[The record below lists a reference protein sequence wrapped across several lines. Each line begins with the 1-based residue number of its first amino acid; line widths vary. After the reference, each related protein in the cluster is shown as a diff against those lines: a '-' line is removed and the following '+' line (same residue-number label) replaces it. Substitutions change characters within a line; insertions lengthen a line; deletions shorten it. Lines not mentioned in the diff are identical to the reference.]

1 MNKFSRKSFLVLM
14 GIALAACAAPPPR
27 TSQTPAASA
36 PASAASSSQ
45 ASSSQASSNQASS
58 DQLTTLNVLVHDSF
72 SISEDVLKQFEADNN
87 AKVNVLKSGD
97 AASVLNKAILSKG
110 APIADVLYGV
120 DNTFLSRAL
129 GANIFEPYA
138 APALANIADR
148 LKLDASNQLLPVNV
162 GHVAINYDKTVGTPP
177 ADLRELADP
186 KWRSKLIVENPATSS
201 PGLAFLLATIAAFP
215 EGSDY
220 TWKQFWTDLRTND
233 VFVSPDWSDAYYTQ
247 FSGSSGKGP
256 RPLVVSYQTS
266 PPAEVFYSEGKLT
279 EPPTA
284 NMDGTAF
291 EQIEFV
297 GILKGTKNRALA
309 EKFVDFMLG
318 PVVQKDIPLQMFV
331 YPAVTDTPLPD
342 VFVQFAPAPK
352 QVFTLPA
359 EQINTNR
366 DAWIEEWTRIVL
378 R

>member
-1 MNKFSRKSFLVLM
+1 MNKLSRKSVWVLM
-14 GIALAACAAPPPR
+14 GLALAACAAPPAR
-27 TSQTPAASA
+27 TAQTPAP
-36 PASAASSSQ
+36 PASGQ
-45 ASSSQASSNQASS
+45 P
-58 DQLTTLNVLVHDSF
+58 TTLNVLVHDSF
-72 SISEDVLKQFEADNN
+72 NVSEDVLKQFEVDNN

-97 AASVLNKAILSKG
+97 AARVLNKAILSKG

-129 GANIFEPYA
+129 SAGIFEAYA
-138 APALANIADR
+138 SPALATIPDR
-148 LKLDASNQLLPVNV
+148 FKLDASNQLLPVDV
-162 GHVAINYDKTVGTPP
+162 GHVAINYDKSIGTPP

-186 KWRSKLIVENPATSS
+186 KWRSKLIVENPAISS
-201 PGLAFLLATIAAFP
+201 PGLAFLMTTIAAFP
-215 EGSDY
+215 EDSAY
-220 TWKQFWTDLRTND
+220 TWKQFWADLRAND
-233 VFVSPDWSDAYYTQ
+233 VFISPDWRDAYYTQ

-284 NMDGTAF
+284 NMEGTAF

-297 GILKGTKNRALA
+297 GILKGSKSRALA

-318 PVVQKDIPLQMFV
+318 PAMQKDIPLQMFV
-331 YPAVTDTPLPD
+331 YPVVADTLLPNL
-342 VFVQFAPAPK
+342 FAQFSPTPK

-359 EQINTNR
+359 EQINTHR
-366 DAWIEEWTRIVL
+366 DAWIEEWTKIML

>member
-1 MNKFSRKSFLVLM
+1 MNPIISRRRALALSS
-14 GIALAACAAPPPR
+14 IALTGALTATLTACAAPPPR
-27 TSQTPAASA
+27 TAQTTAAPSA
-36 PASAASSSQ
+36 NATTAAPVSGQ
-45 ASSSQASSNQASS
+45 AGV
-58 DQLTTLNVLVHDSF
+58 LNVLVHDSF
-72 SISEDVLKQFEADNN
+72 SVSEAVLKKFEADNN
-87 AKVNVLKSGD
+87 VKVNVLKSGD

-129 GANIFEPYA
+129 GAEIFEPYA
-138 APALANIADR
+138 SPALANIDDR
-148 LKLDASNQLLPVNV
+148 YKLDPSNQLLPVDV
-162 GHVAINYDKTVGTPP
+162 GHVSINYDKSIGTPP
-177 ADLRELADP
+177 ADLRELADA

-215 EGSDY
+215 EGSGYD
-220 TWKQFWTDLRTND
+220 WKQFWADLRAND

-266 PPAEVFYSEGKLT
+266 PPAEVYYSEGKLT

-284 NMDGTAF
+284 NLEGTAF

-309 EKFVDFMLG
+309 EKFVDFMLS
-318 PVVQKDIPLQMFV
+318 PDLQKDIPLQMFV
-331 YPAVTDTPLPD
+331 YPVVKDTPLPD
-342 VFVQFAPAPK
+342 EFVKFAPAPTK
-352 QVFTLPA
+352 VFSLPA
-359 EQINTNR
+359 EQIDQNR
-366 DAWIEEWTRIVL
+366 DAWIEAWTRIVL